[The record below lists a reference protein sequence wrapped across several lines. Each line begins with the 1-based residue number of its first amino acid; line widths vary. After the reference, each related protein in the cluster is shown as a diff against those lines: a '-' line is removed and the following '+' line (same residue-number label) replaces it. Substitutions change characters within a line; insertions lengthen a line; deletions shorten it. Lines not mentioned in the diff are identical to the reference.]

1 MREKQKKIAI
11 VDDSLE
17 DRETI
22 RRYLLGDEQSTHRIF
37 EAEDGETGLALCQ
50 EVQPDAIL
58 LDFLL
63 PDMDGLEFLA
73 ELRTQLGQTNLPVL
87 MLTGQGNEAI
97 AVQAIKSGA
106 KEYLVKDKITP
117 ANLRIAIGN
126 AIEQTQLQQQLE
138 ANEARFQ
145 ATFEQAAVG
154 MARVGLDRK
163 WLQVNQKL
171 CEIVGYSRAELLGR
185 SWQEITHPN
194 DVDADINDLSRLL
207 AGEIENYS
215 FDWRCIRKNGT
226 CVLVDV
232 NVSLTRKPNGDPN
245 YLILGL
251 QDISDRAQAQDL
263 LQQAREKLET
273 RVAQQSDELQQA
285 NEELQTMLEEMQ
297 VAEEE
302 LRQQNEE
309 LLKSQQEIELQRQRY
324 QDLFEFAPD
333 GYLVTDVKGNIQ
345 EANRAA
351 TLLLGVNQ
359 KRLIGKP
366 LSVFITQKER
376 KSFRMRLMGLQ
387 QVQDWEIQLQPR
399 DGDPFPA
406 MLAVSSIKDLQDE
419 QIGLRWLIRDI
430 TIPKKME
437 QQLQEA
443 RDRLEIRVEERT
455 AQLSEANTLLQQ
467 QYQQQRLVTQMALR
481 IRQSLNLDEILQ
493 TTVEEVRQFLG
504 CDRAIIFRFEPDWN
518 GRVIVESVASE
529 ALSILSTPIYDP
541 CFTEKYIEPYRQDA
555 ISMHSDIYAAEIE
568 TCYVEL
574 LAQFQVRA
582 NLVVPILI
590 ENREV
595 ETQENSPIQN
605 PQLWGLLIA
614 HHCSEPRQWQP
625 WEIDLLKQ
633 LATQVG
639 IAIQQSTLLQQTQIE
654 LAERQRAEQKIREQ
668 AALLDVAT
676 NAIFVRDMA
685 GKILYWNKGAEDL
698 YGWQRAEAMGKNA
711 NRFLYKQILPQIE
724 EALTKIIAQGSW
736 QGELQKVTKS
746 GKNVLVE
753 SRWTLVSDE
762 AGQPKSILIVDTDI
776 TEKKQLEQQ
785 FLRAQ
790 RLESLGTLAGGIAH
804 DLNNMLT
811 PILLSAQLLKDRLR
825 DAQSQKLF
833 NLIENNAK
841 RGADMVKQVLSFAR
855 GVEGKRVPLE
865 LGHLL
870 LEIEQIIKRTFSKSI
885 AVRTNILTTELWTV
899 SGDATQLHQVL
910 MNLCVNAGDAMPDG
924 GTLDLSAENIL
935 IDENYARMNLNAQ
948 VGSYVVITISD
959 TGVGISG
966 EVLERIF
973 DPFFT
978 TKEVGKGTGLGLSTV
993 LGIVKSH
1000 GGFVNV
1006 TSEVGLGS
1014 QFQVYLPAV
1023 EATVTQ
1029 ETEDLNLPRGQGELI
1044 LVVDD
1049 EASIQEITTASLEAH
1064 NYRVLIARDGL
1075 EAIALFAQYQ
1085 NEISV
1090 VLMDIMMPNMDGLT
1104 AIRTLQK
1111 INPQVKIIA
1120 TSGLVSN
1127 DKLTAATGAGVQVFL
1142 QKPYTAKELLAA
1154 LDLAINAN
1162 G

>member
-1 MREKQKKIAI
+1 MREKQKTIAI
-11 VDDSLE
+11 VDDSPA

-22 RRYLLGDEQSTHRIF
+22 RRYLLGDEQSTYRIF
-37 EAEDGETGLALCQ
+37 EAEDGETGLALCE

-63 PDMDGLEFLA
+63 PDMNGLEFLE
-73 ELRTQLGQTNLPVL
+73 ELRTQLGQTNLPVV
-87 MLTGQGNEAI
+87 MLTGEGNEAI

-106 KEYLVKDKITP
+106 KDYIVKNRITS

-126 AIEQTQLQQQLE
+126 VIEQTQLQQQLE
-138 ANEARFQ
+138 AKEASFQ
-145 ATFEQAAVG
+145 VTFEQAAVG

-171 CEIVGYSRAELLGR
+171 CDIVGYSRAELLGR
-185 SWQEITHPN
+185 SWQEIAHPD
-194 DVDADINDLSRLL
+194 DVDGDLNDFSRLL
-207 AGEIENYS
+207 AGEIETYS

-232 NVSLTRKPNGDPN
+232 TVSPIRKPNDDPN
-245 YLILGL
+245 YLILAI
-251 QDISDRAQAQDL
+251 QDISDRAQAQQA
-263 LQQAREKLET
+263 LQQARDELEIQ
-273 RVAQQSDELQQA
+273 VAQQTEELQQA
-285 NEELQTMLEEMQ
+285 NEELETMLEELQ

-302 LRQQNEE
+302 LRQHNEE
-309 LLKSQQEIELQRQRY
+309 LLISQQAIELERLRY
-324 QDLFEFAPD
+324 RDLFELAPD

-351 TLLLGVNQ
+351 ASLLGVKQ
-359 KRLIGKP
+359 QRLIGKP
-366 LSVFITQKER
+366 LRVFITQKER
-376 KSFRMRLMGLQ
+376 QSFRMRLMELQ

-399 DGDPFPA
+399 HGDPFPA
-406 MLAVSSIKDLQDE
+406 MLAVTSITDLQGE

-430 TIPKKME
+430 SIAKELE
-437 QQLQEA
+437 QQLQAA
-443 RDRLEIRVEERT
+443 RERLEIRVEERT
-455 AQLSEANTLLQQ
+455 AELSQANTLLQQ

-493 TTVEEVRQFLG
+493 TTVEEVRQFLE
-504 CDRAIIFRFEPDWN
+504 CDRVIIFRFEPDWS
-518 GRVIVESVASE
+518 GRVIMESVASE
-529 ALSILSTPIYDP
+529 LLAILSTPIYDP
-541 CFTEKYIEPYRQDA
+541 CFTEKYIEPYQQGA
-555 ISMHSDIYAAEIE
+555 ISMHSDIYTEELE
-568 TCYVEL
+568 TCYVEF

-595 ETQENSPIQN
+595 VTQENSPIQT

-614 HHCSEPRQWQP
+614 HHCREPRQWQP
-625 WEIDLLKQ
+625 LEIDLLKQ

-654 LAERQRAEQKIREQ
+654 LAERKRAEQKIREQ

-676 NAIFVRDMA
+676 NAIFVRDME
-685 GKILYWNKGAEDL
+685 GQILYWNKGAEDL
-698 YGWQRAEAMGKNA
+698 YGWQRSEAMGKNA
-711 NRFLYKQILPQIE
+711 ARLLYKQISTQLE
-724 EALTKIIAQGSW
+724 AALTIIIEQGSW
-736 QGELQKVTKS
+736 QGELQKVTKW
-746 GKNVLVE
+746 GKDVLVE

-762 AGQPKSILIVDTDI
+762 AGKPTSILIVDTDI

-833 NLIENNAK
+833 NLIETNAK
-841 RGADMVKQVLSFAR
+841 RGADLVKQVLSFAR
-855 GVEGKRVPLE
+855 GVEGKRVPLQ
-865 LGHLL
+865 LGNLM

-885 AVRTNILTTELWTV
+885 AVRTNIPTRELWTV
-899 SGDATQLHQVL
+899 SADATQLHQLL
-910 MNLCVNAGDAMPDG
+910 MNLCVNARDAMPDG

-935 IDENYARMNLNAQ
+935 IDENYARMNLNAL
-948 VGSYVVITISD
+948 VGSYVAIAIAD
-959 TGVGISG
+959 TGVGIPP
-966 EVLERIF
+966 EQLERIF
-973 DPFFT
+973 DPFYT

-1006 TSEVGLGS
+1006 TSEVGRGS
-1014 QFQVYLPAV
+1014 QFKVYLPAV

-1029 ETEDLNLPRGQGELI
+1029 ETEDLNRRRGQGELI

-1049 EASIQEITTASLEAH
+1049 ETSIQEITTASLEAH
-1064 NYRVLIARDGL
+1064 NYRVIIARDGL
-1075 EAIALFAQYQ
+1075 EAIALFAQHQ

-1127 DKLTAATGAGVQVFL
+1127 GNLTAATGAGVQAFL
-1142 QKPYTAKELLAA
+1142 QKPYTANELLET
-1154 LDLAINAN
+1154 LDLVITGN

>member
-1 MREKQKKIAI
+1 MREKQKTIAI
-11 VDDSLE
+11 VDDSPE

-22 RRYLLGDEQSTHRIF
+22 RRYLLEDEQSTYRIF
-37 EAEDGETGLALCQ
+37 EAEDGETGLGLCE

-58 LDFLL
+58 LEFLL

-73 ELRTQLGQTNLPVL
+73 ELKTKLDQTNLPAIVL
-87 MLTGQGNEAI
+87 TRQGNETN

-106 KEYLVKDKITP
+106 KDYLVKDKITP
-117 ANLRIAIGN
+117 AILRIAIGN
-126 AIEQTQLQQQLE
+126 VIEQTQLQQQLE
-138 ANEARFQ
+138 AREVSFQ

-154 MARVGLDRK
+154 MALVGTDRQF
-163 WLQVNQKL
+163 LQVNQRL
-171 CEIVGYSRAELLGR
+171 CDIVGYTRAELLGR
-185 SWQEITHPN
+185 TGQEITHPD
-194 DVDADINDLSRLL
+194 DVDADLNDFSRLL
-207 AGEIENYS
+207 AGEIETYW

-226 CVLVDV
+226 CVLLDV
-232 NVSLTRKPNGDPN
+232 TVSLTRKPNSEPN
-245 YLILGL
+245 YLILAI
-251 QDISDRAQAQDL
+251 QDISDRALAQHA
-263 LQQAREKLET
+263 LQQARDELEI
-273 RVAQQSDELQQA
+273 RVAQRTAELQQTQ
-285 NEELQTMLEEMQ
+285 EELQTMLEELQ

-309 LLKSQQEIELQRQRY
+309 LLRSKQAIELERQRY

-351 TLLLGVNQ
+351 AFLLGIQ
-359 KRLIGKP
+359 QQRLIGKP
-366 LSVFITQKER
+366 LSVFIVQQER
-376 KSFRMRLMGLQ
+376 QSFRIRLAQLQ
-387 QVQDWEIQLQPR
+387 QVQDWEIQLQSQ

-406 MLAVSSIKDLQDE
+406 MLAVSSITDLQGE

-430 TIPKKME
+430 SIAKQMQK
-437 QQLQEA
+437 QLQAA
-443 RDRLEIRVEERT
+443 RDQLEIRVEERT
-455 AQLSEANTLLQQ
+455 AELSQANTLLQQ

-493 TTVEEVRQFLG
+493 TTVEEVRQFLE
-504 CDRAIIFRFEPDWN
+504 CDRVVIFRFDPDWS

-529 ALSILSTPIYDP
+529 WGAIVSTEIYDP
-541 CFTEKYIEPYRQDA
+541 CFTEKYIEPYRQGA
-555 ISMHSDIYAAEIE
+555 ISMHSDIYADELE
-568 TCYVEL
+568 TCYVEF

-595 ETQENSPIQN
+595 VTQENSPIQTT
-605 PQLWGLLIA
+605 QLWGLLIA
-614 HHCSEPRQWQP
+614 HHCREPRQWQP
-625 WEIDLLKQ
+625 LEIDLLKQ

-654 LAERQRAEQKIREQ
+654 LAERKRAEQKIREQ

-685 GKILYWNKGAEDL
+685 GQILYWNKGAEDL

-711 NRFLYKQILPQIE
+711 NRFLHKQISPQLE
-724 EALTKIIAQGSW
+724 QALTKIIEQGSW

-746 GKNVLVE
+746 GKDVLVE
-753 SRWTLVSDE
+753 SRWTLMGDE
-762 AGQPKSILIVDTDI
+762 AGQPTSILIVDTDI

-811 PILLSAQLLKDRLR
+811 PILISAQMLKDRLS

-833 NLIENNAK
+833 GLIETNAK
-841 RGADMVKQVLSFAR
+841 RGADLVKQVLSFAR
-855 GVEGKRVPLE
+855 GVEGKRVPLQ

-885 AVRTNILTTELWTV
+885 EFHTNIPTRELWTV
-899 SGDATQLHQVL
+899 SADATQLHQVL

-948 VGSYVVITISD
+948 VGPYVAIAITD
-959 TGVGISG
+959 TGVGIS
-966 EVLERIF
+966 EAQLERIF
-973 DPFFT
+973 EPFFT

-1006 TSEVGLGS
+1006 TSEVGQGS
-1014 QFQVYLPAV
+1014 QFKVFLPAV
-1023 EATVTQ
+1023 AAIVKQ
-1029 ETEDLNLPRGQGELI
+1029 QTEDLNLPRGQSELI

-1064 NYRVLIARDGL
+1064 NYRVITASNGL
-1075 EAIALFAQYQ
+1075 EAIALFAQHQ

-1090 VLMDIMMPNMDGLT
+1090 VLMDIMMPNMDGIT

-1127 DKLTAATGAGVQVFL
+1127 GKLTAATGAGVQAFL
-1142 QKPYTAKELLAA
+1142 HKPYTAKELLAA
-1154 LDLAINAN
+1154 LDLVINPSC
-1162 G
+1162 

>member
-22 RRYLLGDEQSTHRIF
+22 RSYLLGDKQSTYRIF

-50 EVQPDAIL
+50 EVNPDAIL

-73 ELRTQLGQTNLPVL
+73 ELRTQLGTTNLPVV

-106 KEYLVKDKITP
+106 KDYLVKNRITP

-126 AIEQTQLQQQLE
+126 VIEQTQLQQQLE
-138 ANEARFQ
+138 AREARFQ
-145 ATFEQAAVG
+145 VTFEQAAVG

-171 CEIVGYSRAELLGR
+171 CDIVGYTRAELLGR
-185 SWQEITHPN
+185 SCQEIAHPD
-194 DVDADINDLSRLL
+194 DVDADLNDFYRLL
-207 AGEIENYS
+207 AGEIETYT

-232 NVSLTRKPNGDPN
+232 TVSLTRKPNGDPN
-245 YLILGL
+245 YLILAI
-251 QDISDRAQAQDL
+251 QDISDRTQAQQA
-263 LQQAREKLET
+263 LQQARDELEIQ
-273 RVAQQSDELQQA
+273 VAQQSDELQQTK
-285 NEELQTMLEEMQ
+285 EELETMLEELQ

-309 LLKSQQEIELQRQRY
+309 LLRNQQATELQRQRY
-324 QDLFEFAPD
+324 RDLFEFAPD

-351 TLLLGVNQ
+351 ATLFGVRQ
-359 KRLIGKP
+359 QRLIGKS
-366 LSVFITQKER
+366 LSVFIPQQER
-376 KSFRMRLMGLQ
+376 QSFRIRLAQLQ
-387 QVQDWEIQLQPR
+387 QVQDWEVQLQPR

-406 MLAVSSIKDLQDE
+406 MLAVTSIRDLQGE

-430 TIPKKME
+430 SVAKQME
-437 QQLQEA
+437 NQLQAA
-443 RDRLEIRVEERT
+443 RAQLEIRVEERT
-455 AQLSEANTLLQQ
+455 AELSQANTLLQQ

-493 TTVEEVRQFLG
+493 TTVEEVRQFLA
-504 CDRAIIFRFEPDWN
+504 CDRVVIFRFEPDWN

-529 ALSILSTPIYDP
+529 GLSILSTPIYDP
-541 CFTEKYIEPYRQDA
+541 CLTEKYIEPYRQGA
-555 ISMHSDIYAAEIE
+555 ISMHSDIYADEIE
-568 TCYVEL
+568 TCYIEL

-590 ENREV
+590 ENRQV
-595 ETQENSPIQN
+595 VTQENSPIQT

-614 HHCSEPRQWQP
+614 HHCRVPRQWQP
-625 WEIDLLKQ
+625 LEIDLLKQ

-654 LAERQRAEQKIREQ
+654 LAERKRAEEKIREQ

-698 YGWQRAEAMGKNA
+698 YGWQSSEAMGKNA
-711 NRFLYKQILPQIE
+711 NQLLYKQISPQLE
-724 EALTKIIAQGSW
+724 EALTKIIEQRSW

-746 GKNVLVE
+746 GKDVQVE
-753 SRWTLVSDE
+753 SRWTLVGDE
-762 AGQPKSILIVDTDI
+762 AGKPKSILIVDTDI

-811 PILLSAQLLKDRLR
+811 PILLSAQMLKDRIT

-833 NLIENNAK
+833 GLIETNAK
-841 RGADMVKQVLSFAR
+841 RGAELVKQVLSFAR
-855 GVEGKRVPLE
+855 GVEGKRVPLQLE
-865 LGHLL
+865 HLL

-885 AVRTNILTTELWTV
+885 QVETNIPTKELWTV

-910 MNLCVNAGDAMPDG
+910 MNLCVNAGDAMLDG
-924 GTLDLSAENIL
+924 GTLDLSAENIF

-948 VGSYVVITISD
+948 VGHYVVITISD
-959 TGVGISG
+959 TGVGIPR
-966 EVLERIF
+966 EQLDRIF
-973 DPFFT
+973 EPFFT

-1006 TSEVGLGS
+1006 SSEVGLGS
-1014 QFQVYLPAV
+1014 QFKVYLPAV
-1023 EATVTQ
+1023 EARVTQ

-1049 EASIQEITTASLEAH
+1049 ERAIQEITTVSLETH
-1064 NYRVLIARDGL
+1064 NYRVLIARDGV
-1075 EAIALFAQYQ
+1075 EAIALFAQHQ

-1090 VLMDIMMPNMDGLT
+1090 VLMDIMMPNMDGIT

-1120 TSGLVSN
+1120 TSGLISN
-1127 DKLTAATGAGVQVFL
+1127 GKLTAATGAGVQAFL
-1142 QKPYTAKELLAA
+1142 QKPYTANELLAA
-1154 LDLAINAN
+1154 LDLVINGN

>member
-1 MREKQKKIAI
+1 MKQQPTTIAI
-11 VDDSLE
+11 VDDSPE

-22 RRYLLGDEQSTHRIF
+22 RRYLLGDEQSRYRIF
-37 EAEDGETGLALCQ
+37 EAEDGETGLALCLK
-50 EVQPDAIL
+50 VQTDAIV

-63 PDMDGLEFLA
+63 PDMDGLEFLE
-73 ELRTQLGQTNLPVL
+73 ELKPLLDTTNLPVV
-87 MLTGQGNEAI
+87 MLTAQGNEAI

-117 ANLRIAIGN
+117 INLRIAIAN
-126 AIEQTQLQQQLE
+126 AIEQTQRQQQLE
-138 ANEARFQ
+138 AREAWFQ

-154 MARVGLDRK
+154 MARVGLNRK
-163 WLQVNQKL
+163 WLQVNQRL

-194 DVDADINDLSRLL
+194 DVDADINDFTRLL

-226 CVLVDV
+226 CVPVDV
-232 NVSLTRKPNGDPN
+232 NVSLTRKPNGEPN
-245 YLILGL
+245 YLILAL
-251 QDISDRAQAQDL
+251 QDISDRASAQHAIE
-263 LQQAREKLET
+263 QARDRLEIQ
-273 RVAQQSDELQQA
+273 VAQRTDELQQA
-285 NEELQTMLEEMQ
+285 NEELQTMLEELH

-309 LLKSQQEIELQRQRY
+309 LLKSQQAIELERLRY
-324 QDLFEFAPD
+324 LDLFEFAPD
-333 GYLVTDVKGNIQ
+333 GYLVTDIKGNIQ

-351 TLLLGVNQ
+351 GSLLGVEQ
-359 KRLIGKP
+359 QRLIGKP
-366 LSVFITQKER
+366 LTIFIPQQER
-376 KSFRMRLMGLQ
+376 QSFRIRLVGLQ

-406 MLAVSSIKDLQDE
+406 MLAVSSIKDLEGE

-430 TIPKKME
+430 SLRKQME
-437 QQLQEA
+437 QQLQAA
-443 RDRLEIRVEERT
+443 RERLEIRVEERT
-455 AQLSEANTLLQQ
+455 AELSQAYTLLEQ
-467 QYQQQRLVTQMALR
+467 QYQQQRLVTQMALH

-493 TTVEEVRQFLG
+493 TTVEEVRQFLA
-504 CDRAIIFRFEPDWN
+504 CDRVVIFRFNPDWS
-518 GRVIVESVASE
+518 GRVIVESVAAQSL
-529 ALSILSTPIYDP
+529 AILSTPIYDP
-541 CFTEKYIEPYRQDA
+541 CFREKYIEPYRQGA
-555 ISMHSDIYAAEIE
+555 ISMHSDIYADQIE
-568 TCYVEL
+568 TCYLEL
-574 LAQFQVRA
+574 LAQFQARA

-595 ETQENSPIQN
+595 ETQENYPIQN

-614 HHCSEPRQWQP
+614 HHCSEPRQWQTL
-625 WEIDLLKQ
+625 EIDLLKQ

-639 IAIQQSTLLQQTQIE
+639 IAIQQSTLFQQTQIE
-654 LAERQRAEQKIREQ
+654 LAERRRAEQKIREQ

-676 NAIFVRDMA
+676 DAIFVRDLE

-698 YGWQRAEAMGKNA
+698 YGWQVSETLGKNA
-711 NRFLYKQILPQIE
+711 FQLLFKQISPQLEESLTNIIE
-724 EALTKIIAQGSW
+724 QGSW

-746 GKNVLVE
+746 GKDVIVE
-753 SRWTLVSDE
+753 SRWTLVGDE

-811 PILLSAQLLKDRLR
+811 PILLSAQLLKQRLA

-833 NLIENNAK
+833 DLIENNAK
-841 RGADMVKQVLSFAR
+841 RGADLVKQVLSFAR
-855 GVEGKRVPLE
+855 GVEGKRVPLQLE
-865 LGHLL
+865 HLL
-870 LEIEQIIKRTFSKSI
+870 LEIEQIINRTFSKSI
-885 AVRTNILTTELWTV
+885 ALHTNIPTNKLWTV

-910 MNLCVNAGDAMPDG
+910 MNLCVNARDAMPDG

-948 VGSYVVITISD
+948 VGPYVVITISD
-959 TGVGISG
+959 TGVGIP
-966 EVLERIF
+966 EAQLERIF
-973 DPFFT
+973 EPFFT
-978 TKEVGKGTGLGLSTV
+978 TKEVSKGTGLGLSTV

-1006 TSEVGLGS
+1006 TSEVRLGS
-1014 QFQVYLPAV
+1014 QFKVYLPAV
-1023 EATVTQ
+1023 AATVTPP
-1029 ETEDLNLPRGQGELI
+1029 TEDLNLPRGQGELI
-1044 LVVDD
+1044 LIVDD
-1049 EASIQEITTASLEAH
+1049 EAPIQEAIAASLEAY
-1064 NYRVLIARDGL
+1064 NYRVLTARDGL
-1075 EAIALFAQYQ
+1075 EAIALFARYQ

-1090 VLMDIMMPNMDGLT
+1090 VLMDIMMPNLDGIT

-1111 INPQVKIIA
+1111 MNPQVKIIGS
-1120 TSGLVSN
+1120 SGLVSN
-1127 DKLTAATGAGVQVFL
+1127 DKLTAAAGAGVQAFL
-1142 QKPYTAKELLAA
+1142 QKPYTAKDLLAA
-1154 LDLAINAN
+1154 LNLAINAN
-1162 G
+1162 S